1 MSDNSS
7 TSSPSPTSK
16 PEKTRKTL
24 HLLITVVAILAFCIS
39 ISLYYSHRNLN
50 TSERLEV
57 KVRTEGFGYPYRL
70 SFTDESTKNVYEAK
84 MMVGSSSSV
93 NGTFVFDNIP
103 AGQYVPYIYYHEL
116 GLPLTSGNGGVTSG
130 AAVITVNNGD
140 HSIMISVGPGWP
152 NHVIGP

>member
-7 TSSPSPTSK
+7 TSSLSPTSK

-24 HLLITVVAILAFCIS
+24 YLLITAVTILSFCITV
-39 ISLYYSHRNLN
+39 SLYYSQKNYD
-50 TSERLEV
+50 TSARLEV

-84 MMVGSSSSV
+84 MTVGSSSSV
-93 NGTFVFDNIP
+93 NGIFVFDNIP
-103 AGQYVPYIYYHEL
+103 VGQYDPYIYYHEL

-130 AAVITVNNGD
+130 AAVITVTNGD